1 MSRAKA
7 VTLSDNRLAL
17 IDIFKSI
24 FYTVIKN
31 KSVICK
37 ADTFFA
43 SYKKTDFKGRLQFG
57 NCFTYGRL
65 AIKRAL
71 AAPRVLPASATARNI
86 LYKDKLLFII

>member
-65 AIKRAL
+65 AYKESLSCAKG
-71 AAPRVLPASATARNI
+71 ASGFGNGKKYI
-86 LYKDKLLFII
+86 V